1 METEEAGSEPKLRT
15 DSSQYRTG
23 LKIALSWC
31 IPTVTM
37 VCALPV
43 LVFLPC
49 TDYWINNVVFQA
61 FCSAHSVY
69 WVSNE
74 NIFAQLWLHRMSCV
88 LICLSGFVH

>member
-37 VCALPV
+37 VV
-43 LVFLPC
+43 VGR
-49 TDYWINNVVFQA
+49 DYIAPPDYLRHYTHGLIRVV
-61 FCSAHSVY
+61 
-69 WVSNE
+69 
-74 NIFAQLWLHRMSCV
+74 
-88 LICLSGFVH
+88 